1 MLRRIPKYPDLR
13 ARKPRHQCHCKTEK
27 KHKGTDSSLSAG
39 LQVLLEGTHELLLL
53 GRGLEGTVAE
63 LGRSIDPL
71 ELDLFE
77 GLARGV
83 GEKRLAESHD
93 PLLNTRDRT
102 LDHDVVVVDL
112 AVANEATHAVGRQ
125 YVLASLEGE
134 MRTYGVIFFLVRSVS
149 VEALASSSPLP
160 MR

>member
-1 MLRRIPKYPDLR
+1 MHLNYLEMLRRIPKHPDPR
-13 ARKPRHQCHCKTEK
+13 ARKPSHQCHCKTEK
-27 KHKGTDSSLSAG
+27 KHKGTDNRSSAG

-63 LGRSIDPL
+63 LGRGIDPL

-77 GLARGV
+77 GLARSV
-83 GEKRLAESHD
+83 GEEGLAESHD
-93 PLLNTRDRT
+93 PLLDTRNRA

-125 YVLASLEGE
+125 YVLACSRG
-134 MRTYGVIFFLVRSVS
+134 G
-149 VEALASSSPLP
+149 
-160 MR
+160 